1 MQETNGDGRKIN
13 PSGWY
18 RQKETGME
26 MFLENTTPEYGSP
39 MIDAFVKNGW
49 VLIDAPTIVTPATPE
64 VPEDVYTETV
74 TKSGATQYRI
84 NGKLVSKEQY
94 NNK

>member
-13 PSGWY
+13 PAGWY

-26 MFLENTTPEYGSP
+26 MYLENTTPEYGSP
-39 MIDAFVKNGW
+39 MIDAFVRCDW
-49 VLIDAPTIVTPATPE
+49 VKIDAPTIVTPADPE
-64 VPEDVYTETV
+64 VTEDVYTKTV

-84 NGKLVSKEQY
+84 NGKLVSKEQF
-94 NNK
+94 NK

>member
-18 RQKETGME
+18 RQKESGAE

-39 MIDAFVKNGW
+39 MIDAFVKGGW
-49 VLIDAPTIVTPATPE
+49 EKIDAPTQIPLATPE
-64 VPEDVYTETV
+64 VIDDYTESV
-74 TKSGATQYRI
+74 TKTGATQYRL
-84 NGKLVSKEQY
+84 NGKLISKEQFD
-94 NNK
+94 NK